1 MASRTYS
8 KINVYRRARRDNF
21 YKDYKERKGMEVVYR
36 CCCWID
42 VHKEVIVAC
51 LVNGGEQELREFGTT
66 TGEIKSMA
74 NWLTESGCK
83 MIAMESAGVFWK
95 PLYNLF
101 AEHNQS
107 W

>member
-1 MASRTYS
+1 MTTFIRIIRSAKVWKLS
-8 KINVYRRARRDNF
+8 IGVA
-21 YKDYKERKGMEVVYR
+21 
-36 CCCWID
+36 D

-74 NWLTESGCK
+74 NWLTESGCE

-101 AEHNQS
+101 ELMDLNNEYLQE
-107 W
+107 